1 MTGGPGDLAY
11 GGCLRFLILLTTC
24 TVLQGELLSAQ
35 TVLPAVSGLVA
46 DSAGRPLAS
55 AIVWV
60 PETDYSALTDAQGRF
75 RFDSLP
81 ASTVTLRAVF
91 IGYRSHQVDSV
102 RPSPGQTTRVNFR
115 LQASHLLP
123 GCTMTVS
130 ETTQ

>member
-1 MTGGPGDLAY
+1 VTEGSGDFAN
-11 GGCLRFLILLTTC
+11 GGCLRFLFLLTTC

-35 TVLPAVSGLVA
+35 TLLPAVSGLVA

-60 PETDYSALTDAQGRF
+60 PETDYSALTDAQGWF

-91 IGYRSHQVDSV
+91 IGYRSHQIDSV
-102 RPSPGQTTRVNFR
+102 RTSPGQTTPVNFH

-123 GCTMTVS
+123 GCTMTPS
-130 ETTQ
+130 GTTQ